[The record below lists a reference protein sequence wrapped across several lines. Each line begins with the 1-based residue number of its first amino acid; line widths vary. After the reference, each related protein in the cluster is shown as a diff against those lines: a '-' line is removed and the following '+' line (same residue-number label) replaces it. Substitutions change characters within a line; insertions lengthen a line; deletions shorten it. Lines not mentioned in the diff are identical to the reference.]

1 MTDGP
6 RTSRGFRWLS
16 RLRPS
21 GPRQDE
27 MRALHR
33 RIDNLEAALSGLQDS
48 THRLIVQQNERLD
61 ELSKRTRPDQI
72 ARALSQ
78 DARDRGL

>member
-1 MTDGP
+1 
-6 RTSRGFRWLS
+6 L
-16 RLRPS
+16 
-21 GPRQDE
+21 
-27 MRALHR
+27 RALSA
-33 RIDNLEAALSGLQDS
+33 RIDHLEAALRGLQDS
-48 THRLIVQQNERLD
+48 THRLIVAQSDRLD

>member
-1 MTDGP
+1 MTDGR

-16 RLRPS
+16 RRRP
-21 GPRQDE
+21 GDARGDE
-27 MRALHR
+27 LRALHA
-33 RIDNLEAALSGLQDS
+33 RIDHLEAALRGLEDA

-61 ELSKRTRPDQI
+61 ELSKRTRPDQM

-78 DARDRGL
+78 DARERGL

>member
-21 GPRQDE
+21 GARE
-27 MRALHR
+27 EEHRALHR
-33 RIDNLEAALSGLQDS
+33 RIDHLEAALGGLQDS
-48 THRLIVQQNERLD
+48 THRQIVQQNERLD
-61 ELSKRTRPDQI
+61 ELGKRTRPDQI

>member
-6 RTSRGFRWLS
+6 RTSRRFRWLG
-16 RLRPS
+16 RARP
-21 GPRQDE
+21 GGAREDE
-27 MRALHR
+27 LRALHA
-33 RIDNLEAALSGLQDS
+33 RIDNLESAIRGLQDA
-48 THRLIVQQNERLD
+48 THRQIVQQNERLD
-61 ELSKRTRPDQI
+61 ELSKRIRPDQM

>member
-1 MTDGP
+1 MTNRP
-6 RTSRGFRWLS
+6 RTSRSPGWLS
-16 RLRPS
+16 RLRRRPEGDDLS
-21 GPRQDE
+21 
-27 MRALHR
+27 ALSV
-33 RIDNLEAALSGLQDS
+33 RIDHLEAALQGLQDS

-61 ELSKRTRPDQI
+61 ELSKRIRPEEI